1 MARHEQIN
9 YTTSKA
15 CSVLYKVLALPER
28 QQLLAHQCSLTPE
41 CHHADPSYHLHIQS
55 TMLFKYLF
63 VTGLEVTFLCSSS
76 RCSHVLYLFSPFPQV
91 VSFLC
96 LKDYSSETIIFN
108 VYLLNI
114 LLLLDIPSQT
124 SFETFLS
131 LP

>member
-9 YTTSKA
+9 YATSKA
-15 CSVLYKVLALPER
+15 YSMLYKVLALPER
-28 QQLLAHQCSLTPE
+28 QQLLAHQCSLTQE
-41 CHHADPSYHLHIQS
+41 CHHADPSYHLHMQS

-63 VTGLEVTFLCSSS
+63 VTGSEVTFLCSSS
-76 RCSHVLYLFSPFPQV
+76 QCSGVLCLFSPFPQA

-96 LKDYSSETIIFN
+96 LKDYSSEINIFN

-114 LLLLDIPSQT
+114 LLLLNIPFQT
-124 SFETFLS
+124 SLETFSS